1 MKKKGL
7 IIIIYVLLILIIASI
22 ITKYI
27 DTANVST
34 GHEPE
39 CCIEIVS
46 QDGGKVTYW
55 GLGYKVVRY
64 VGVFPDEPYEDN
76 IGVKMGSWFMKYEDP
91 TNVILNVKKFGDN
104 STFQIR
110 EKTDVDFVANLLKY
124 SKYIDELC
132 DGIIDYAITYD
143 DYTYDVLISCSE
155 IRKGNK
161 QAKISDK
168 DMEELE
174 RILINAN
181 NENQKYKTLKIID
194 GAESGNLILAK
205 IESNSVYTLDA
216 KSVDIMVDGKK
227 AELKDLEDGMPID
240 IYYEGNFDN
249 VPQKQGVPIDITSF
263 CKSINGHSIGTERNP
278 GGTCYDLS
286 GLYLKVLEDLWETDA
301 GLNGDIKYISID
313 LSEAPGELTEGEK
326 SAISYIFAK
335 VHDKQCLQLTY
346 EELVEQGYLK
356 GDRPYYFED
365 GILFSITDSMKS
377 EEQYNGLRVI
387 KFDAQKWRSGLG
399 AYIFT
404 DCTASWPQQGTWTD
418 YNVGGHAIS

>member
-7 IIIIYVLLILIIASI
+7 IIIISVLLILFIASL

-39 CCIEIVS
+39 CCIKIVS
-46 QDGGKVTYW
+46 RDGGKITYW

-64 VGVFPDEPYEDN
+64 VGVSPKEPYESN
-76 IGVKMGSWFMKYEDP
+76 IGVKMGSWFMNYEKP
-91 TNVILNVKKFGDN
+91 TNVILDVKSFGTN
-104 STFQIR
+104 NTFQIS
-110 EKTDVDFVANLLKY
+110 EKADVDFISNLLKH
-124 SKYIDELC
+124 SKYIDEPC

-143 DYTYDVLISCSE
+143 DYTYNILISCSE

-174 RILINAN
+174 RILVTAA
-181 NENQKYKTLKIID
+181 EKSSGYKTLKIID
-194 GAESGNLILAK
+194 GAESGTLILAGV
-205 IESNSVYTLDA
+205 ETNFVYTLDA

-240 IYYEGNFDN
+240 IYCEGNFDN
-249 VPQKQGVPIDITSF
+249 VPQKQGQPINITSF

-278 GGTCYDLS
+278 GGSYYDLS

-301 GLNGDIKYISID
+301 GLNGDIKYISMD
-313 LSEAPGELTEGEK
+313 LSKAPGELTDGEK

-335 VHDKQCLQLTY
+335 AHNKQCLQLTFD
-346 EELVEQGYLK
+346 ELREQGYIEKDEL
-356 GDRPYYFED
+356 YWED
-365 GILFSITDSMKS
+365 GLLFSIADDMKA

-387 KFDAQKWRSGLG
+387 KFDAQKWRSGTG
-399 AYIFT
+399 AYFFN
-404 DCTASWPQQGTWTD
+404 DCSASWPQMGTWSD